1 MLEYCIMFARKKHT
15 SKNKPVVNA
24 LPLTLQIEKE
34 IKMKSDSRKT
44 QREREALKTQ
54 HTSRSTSLKNERKKA
69 LKTLRE
75 SKGTPEFNERLA
87 QLSQIDH
94 YLSETTKR
102 EFGPGKTYPA
112 HPKKGDLYVRLS
124 DLKDPKYAD
133 VLLRLPAGRISNSR
147 ITRSLTRGP
156 KQTNYDRVHKLVG
169 QHKELIRTAKNSLTS
184 GGRNTR
190 RTQQTRPR
198 H

>member
-15 SKNKPVVNA
+15 SKKPVVDA

-34 IKMKSDSRKT
+34 IKLKTDSRKT

-54 HTSRSTSLKNERKKA
+54 HTSRSTGLKNERKKA

-94 YLSETTKR
+94 YLSETTRR

-124 DLKDPKYAD
+124 DLKDAKYAD
-133 VLLRLPAGRISNSR
+133 VLLRLLAGRISNSST
-147 ITRSLTRGP
+147 TRSLTRKP

-169 QHKELIRTAKNSLTS
+169 PHKELIRTAKNSLTS

-190 RTQQTRPR
+190 RTQRTRPR